1 MATITHPSMKGRAV
15 GTSALNK
22 QEGAIPQKT
31 YVVDDATQNIDE
43 RLEQF
48 SGAPQQESLSERP
61 LMPPAQALEQARE
74 AFVSKPPETPKKIE
88 DRKKLESIL
97 FLGRLTKTIDFA
109 GHRFEIST
117 LTNREQNDIV
127 RELYNFSEGAD
138 LFIIRTLT
146 LANSLKSIDGIKLDD
161 MDVYSDDEEAQFAS
175 KYQRRKDIVDN
186 LQLSVVEKVYE
197 EYTKLLQENDSL
209 IAGDAIKK

>member
-22 QEGAIPQKT
+22 PEGTIPQKT

-43 RLEQF
+43 RLEKF
-48 SGAPQQESLSERP
+48 GAPQQESLSERP
-61 LMPPAQALEQARE
+61 LMPPAQTLEQARE
-74 AFVSKPPETPKKIE
+74 AFAFKAPESPKKVE

-97 FLGRLTKTIDFA
+97 FLGRLTKIVDFA
-109 GHRFEIST
+109 GHKFEVST

-127 RELYNFSEGAD
+127 RELYGFSEGAD

-146 LANSLKSIDGIKLDD
+146 LANALKSIDGIKLDD
-161 MDVYSDDEEAQFAS
+161 MDVYSEEEESQFTS
-175 KYQRRKDIVDN
+175 KYNRRKDIVDN
-186 LQLSVVEKVYE
+186 MQLSVVEKVYE
-197 EYTKLLQENDSL
+197 EYTNLLKESDAL
-209 IAGDAIKK
+209 ITGDAIKK